1 MVGASVPSTKQTV
14 TPLLVVS
21 LVFTTR
27 LPAPPMPVRSTF
39 ARSAQL
45 RVGVMTASVAGAA
58 ADRAGV
64 SPLASDWT
72 NTSSAGKR
80 DQPDRSG

>member
-45 RVGVMTASVAGAA
+45 RVGG
-58 ADRAGV
+58 
-64 SPLASDWT
+64 
-72 NTSSAGKR
+72 
-80 DQPDRSG
+80 

>member
-1 MVGASVPSTKQTV
+1 VPSTEQTV

-45 RVGVMTASVAGAA
+45 RGQTPHASTEIRKGHRGVRPSLKDSQLSIFSCASARPFV
-58 ADRAGV
+58 
-64 SPLASDWT
+64 
-72 NTSSAGKR
+72 
-80 DQPDRSG
+80 Q